1 MPSHCQRS
9 SRPEGTNAASTQLY
23 VVLKDVV
30 ARDQSPPYDVF
41 LLSAAPGDP
50 PAKAVRIGALDLF
63 GGTGQNEHGA
73 HQSGSATSGD
83 TPVGDTIA
91 LDVSEA
97 VAKIARAPGFD
108 IQRLQVSI
116 KRRGFANA
124 AGGEFVPDDPD
135 PPQIGS
141 IELIGS

>member
-1 MPSHCQRS
+1 M
-9 SRPEGTNAASTQLY
+9 
-23 VVLKDVV
+23 

-73 HQSGSATSGD
+73 HQSGSATSGDTPVGD

-141 IELIGS
+141 IELIGA